1 MAVEKMS
8 LAKALNESLRKALDT
23 DPKVL
28 IMGEDVGKLGGVFRI
43 TDGLQKDFGEGR
55 VIDTPLAESGIVGT
69 AIGLA
74 LRGYR
79 PIVEIQFD
87 GFVFPAYDQIV
98 TQLAK
103 MHARA
108 LGKVKMPVVIRI
120 PYGGGIGAVEHHSES
135 PEALFAHVAGL
146 KVVSPSNASDAYWM
160 MQQAVQS
167 DDPIIFFE
175 PKRRY
180 WDKGEL
186 DTESIPGPLHKAA
199 VAREGSDLTLV
210 AYGPMVKVCLE
221 AAAAAQEEGK
231 SVEVLDLRSMSPID
245 FDAVQASVEK
255 TGLLVVVHE
264 APVFY
269 GSGAEIAAR
278 ITERCFY
285 HLEAPVL
292 RVGGYH
298 APTRR
303 PGWRTSTCR
312 VSTGC
317 SMPSTARW
325 RTEERVVT
333 TMTETSAR
341 FREFKMPDVGE
352 GLTEA
357 EILKWFVQPGDTVT
371 DGQVVCEVETAK
383 AAVELPIP
391 FDGVVH
397 ELRFPEGTT
406 VDVGEVIIAVDVA
419 PGSGDAPAEPEPVQE
434 AVAEPAAEEAP
445 KGRQPVL
452 VGYGVAESS
461 TKRRAR
467 KGAEIPGPAAA
478 AAQAEINGHRAKVA
492 ESRPLAKPP
501 VRKLAKDLGIDLA
514 TVTPTGE
521 GGVITREDVHA
532 AAAPAPAEAPVRA
545 EEAVAAPAPV
555 EAVAPVGRET
565 RIPVKGVRKAIA
577 QAMVG
582 SAFTAPHVT
591 EFVTVDVTRTMKLV
605 AELKED
611 KDMAGVRVNPLLV
624 IAKALLVAIKRNPAV
639 NAAWDEANQE
649 IVQKHYVNL
658 GIAAATPR
666 GLIVPN
672 IKDAHDKTLPE
683 LGAALADLVSTAREG
698 KTSPAAMAGGTVT
711 ITNVGVFGVDTGT
724 PILNPG
730 ESAILAVGAIKL
742 QPWVHKGKVKPRQ
755 VTTLAL
761 SFDHRLVD
769 GELGSKVLADV
780 AAILEQP
787 KRLITWG

>member
-1 MAVEKMS
+1 M
-8 LAKALNESLRKALDT
+8 
-23 DPKVL
+23 
-28 IMGEDVGKLGGVFRI
+28 
-43 TDGLQKDFGEGR
+43 
-55 VIDTPLAESGIVGT
+55 
-69 AIGLA
+69 
-74 LRGYR
+74 
-79 PIVEIQFD
+79 
-87 GFVFPAYDQIV
+87 
-98 TQLAK
+98 
-103 MHARA
+103 
-108 LGKVKMPVVIRI
+108 
-120 PYGGGIGAVEHHSES
+120 
-135 PEALFAHVAGL
+135 
-146 KVVSPSNASDAYWM
+146 
-160 MQQAVQS
+160 
-167 DDPIIFFE
+167 
-175 PKRRY
+175 
-180 WDKGEL
+180 
-186 DTESIPGPLHKAA
+186 
-199 VAREGSDLTLV
+199 
-210 AYGPMVKVCLE
+210 
-221 AAAAAQEEGK
+221 
-231 SVEVLDLRSMSPID
+231 
-245 FDAVQASVEK
+245 
-255 TGLLVVVHE
+255 
-264 APVFY
+264 
-269 GSGAEIAAR
+269 
-278 ITERCFY
+278 
-285 HLEAPVL
+285 
-292 RVGGYH
+292 
-298 APTRR
+298 
-303 PGWRTSTCR
+303 
-312 VSTGC
+312 
-317 SMPSTARW
+317 
-325 RTEERVVT
+325 T

-406 VDVGEVIIAVDVA
+406 VDVGQVIIAIDVA
-419 PGSGDAPAEPEPVQE
+419 PGSGDAPAPAAAAPVQ
-434 AVAEPAAEEAP
+434 EPAAEPEAEAEP
-445 KGRQPVL
+445 KGRTPVL

-461 TKRRAR
+461 TKRRPR
-467 KGAEIPGPAAA
+467 KGASAAPEAAAVAAAVQAELNGHAAPAAPAAPAAA
-478 AAQAEINGHRAKVA
+478 VPAQGG
-492 ESRPLAKPP
+492 RPLAKPP

-514 TVTPTGE
+514 TVVPTGKD
-521 GGVITREDVHA
+521 GIITREDVHA
-532 AAAPAPAEAPVRA
+532 AAAPA
-545 EEAVAAPAPV
+545 AAPAPAPA
-555 EAVAPVGRET
+555 AVAPAVAEAPAVVSDSARET

-591 EFVTVDVTRTMKLV
+591 EFITVDVTRTMKLV

-611 KDMAGVRVNPLLV
+611 KDMAGVRVNPLLI
-624 IAKALLVAIKRNPAV
+624 IAKALLVAIKRNPEV

-672 IKDAHDKTLPE
+672 IKDAHDKTLPQ
-683 LGAALADLVSTAREG
+683 LAAALGELVTTARDG

-724 PILNPG
+724 PILNSG

-787 KRLITWG
+787 KRLITWA

>member
-1 MAVEKMS
+1 M
-8 LAKALNESLRKALDT
+8 
-23 DPKVL
+23 
-28 IMGEDVGKLGGVFRI
+28 
-43 TDGLQKDFGEGR
+43 
-55 VIDTPLAESGIVGT
+55 
-69 AIGLA
+69 
-74 LRGYR
+74 
-79 PIVEIQFD
+79 
-87 GFVFPAYDQIV
+87 
-98 TQLAK
+98 
-103 MHARA
+103 
-108 LGKVKMPVVIRI
+108 
-120 PYGGGIGAVEHHSES
+120 
-135 PEALFAHVAGL
+135 
-146 KVVSPSNASDAYWM
+146 
-160 MQQAVQS
+160 
-167 DDPIIFFE
+167 
-175 PKRRY
+175 
-180 WDKGEL
+180 
-186 DTESIPGPLHKAA
+186 
-199 VAREGSDLTLV
+199 
-210 AYGPMVKVCLE
+210 
-221 AAAAAQEEGK
+221 
-231 SVEVLDLRSMSPID
+231 
-245 FDAVQASVEK
+245 
-255 TGLLVVVHE
+255 
-264 APVFY
+264 
-269 GSGAEIAAR
+269 
-278 ITERCFY
+278 
-285 HLEAPVL
+285 
-292 RVGGYH
+292 
-298 APTRR
+298 
-303 PGWRTSTCR
+303 
-312 VSTGC
+312 
-317 SMPSTARW
+317 
-325 RTEERVVT
+325 T
-333 TMTETSAR
+333 TMTDTSNAAR

-406 VDVGEVIIAVDVA
+406 VDVGQVIIAVDVA
-419 PGSGDAPAEPEPVQE
+419 PGSGDAEPEAEAEAEAAAAPAAEPE
-434 AVAEPAAEEAP
+434 AEPEAP

-467 KGAEIPGPAAA
+467 KSTEAAPAAASAAIQGEMNGHGPAAVPEA
-478 AAQAEINGHRAKVA
+478 
-492 ESRPLAKPP
+492 RPLAKPP

-532 AAAPAPAEAPVRA
+532 AATPAPVPVQAPTQ
-545 EEAVAAPAPV
+545 APAPV
-555 EAVAPVGRET
+555 PDRPETAYETPAPVPVQAPAGARET

-611 KDMAGVRVNPLLV
+611 KDMAGVRVNPLLI
-624 IAKALLVAIKRNPAV
+624 IAKALLVAIKRNPGV

-672 IKDAHDKTLPE
+672 IKDAQEQTLPQLAAS
-683 LGAALADLVSTAREG
+683 LGDLVATAREG
-698 KTSPAAMAGGTVT
+698 RTSPAAMAGGTVT

-730 ESAILAVGAIKL
+730 ESAILAVGTIKP

-761 SFDHRLVD
+761 SFDHRLID
-769 GELGSKVLADV
+769 GELGSKFLADV

-787 KRLITWG
+787 KRLITWA